1 MTRHQ
6 KALDYFKNLY
16 LTAMADRRLAYEE
29 TSFLVQVAQ
38 QMGISPREAS
48 EIMFNSSSKELI
60 IPSTEPEKLS
70 QLEDI
75 VMMMMI
81 DKKIHEREY
90 QLCTQFAES
99 IGLNQRDLDRIIL
112 RVIKGE

>member
-38 QMGISPREAS
+38 QMGISTHEAS

-60 IPSTEPEKLS
+60 IPDTDPEKLS

-90 QLCTQFAES
+90 QLCIQFAEK
-99 IGLNQRDLDRIIL
+99 IGLSQHDLDRIIL
-112 RVIKGE
+112 KVIKGE